1 MFSKIK
7 PEVEHG
13 EDKKGNYT
21 ITTWTDPETGE
32 KRSEKNYIQ
41 KVDKKIK
48 SEEKMSEFYKKHPR
62 LKNLHNNGVRARKAN
77 MGLSTAGQMYLN
89 SGNIHPILKEY

>member
-21 ITTWTDPETGE
+21 TTTWTDPETGE

-41 KVDKKIK
+41 KVDKKTK
-48 SEEKMSEFYKKHPR
+48 SEEKLSGFYKKHPR
-62 LKNLHNNGVRARKAN
+62 LKYLHNNAVKARKAE

-89 SGNIHPILKEY
+89 SDRVHPILKEY

>member
-13 EDKKGNYT
+13 EDKKGKYT

-41 KVDKKIK
+41 KVDKKPK
-48 SEEKMSEFYKKHPR
+48 CE
-62 LKNLHNNGVRARKAN
+62 
-77 MGLSTAGQMYLN
+77 
-89 SGNIHPILKEY
+89 